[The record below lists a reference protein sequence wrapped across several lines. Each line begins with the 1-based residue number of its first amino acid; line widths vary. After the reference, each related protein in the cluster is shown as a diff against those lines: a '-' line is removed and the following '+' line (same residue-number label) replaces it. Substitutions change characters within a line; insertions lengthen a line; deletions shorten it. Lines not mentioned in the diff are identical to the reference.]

1 MCVCCLLLRLLFARF
16 VQAEMG
22 ATLFYHPK
30 EWRSIIG
37 PIKAATGGN
46 TKVGVNVNWEKICG
60 CPSFLIYSTQYY
72 TVSLARYGPA
82 QLPIA

>member
-1 MCVCCLLLRLLFARF
+1 
-16 VQAEMG
+16 MG

-46 TKVGVNVNWEKICG
+46 TKVGINVNWEKICG

-72 TVSLARYGPA
+72 TVSLAGYCRA
-82 QLPIA
+82 HLPIT